1 MKRACWTIVALLTAF
16 ALGLSLY
23 AADRKGDSKA
33 PKREAAASAAPAPEE
48 ADGKPTA
55 YLSAEEAGPAYVV
68 QGEYLGDIGEK
79 GGNKTKL
86 GVQVAALGHGEFLA
100 AFLPGGLPGEGH
112 DGKTRIEVPGKADD
126 PAGGEVTFTREGG
139 KGYSGVVNT
148 PNMRVKTPE
157 GETVVLKK
165 VERVSPTLGAKPPQG
180 ATVLFDG
187 TNTDQW
193 ANGHVDDR
201 KLLMT
206 GAETKK
212 QFKDFTL
219 HAEFLLPFKPLGRDQ
234 DRGNSG
240 IYIQKRYEVQV
251 LDSFGQPPVFNGCG
265 SLYRQ
270 KPPAVNMCYPP
281 LRWQTYDIDFQ
292 SAKFD
297 GSGKKVK
304 NAVITVK
311 LNGVV
316 VHDNYEITDKTG
328 AGQPE
333 GPTAG
338 PILLQGHGNPVFYRN
353 IWVVEK

>member
-1 MKRACWTIVALLTAF
+1 
-16 ALGLSLY
+16 
-23 AADRKGDSKA
+23 
-33 PKREAAASAAPAPEE
+33 
-48 ADGKPTA
+48 
-55 YLSAEEAGPAYVV
+55 
-68 QGEYLGDIGEK
+68 
-79 GGNKTKL
+79 
-86 GVQVAALGHGEFLA
+86 
-100 AFLPGGLPGEGH
+100 
-112 DGKTRIEVPGKADD
+112 
-126 PAGGEVTFTREGG
+126 
-139 KGYSGVVNT
+139 
-148 PNMRVKTPE
+148 
-157 GETVVLKK
+157 
-165 VERVSPTLGAKPPQG
+165 
-180 ATVLFDG
+180 
-187 TNTDQW
+187 
-193 ANGHVDDR
+193 
-201 KLLMT
+201 MT